1 MADIGIIAGSGFNEV
16 EGIEVRELKRVTTP
30 YGEPSDLYRLSEISG
45 REVVLLSRHGTPH
58 HIPPHKINYR
68 ANIWGFRE
76 LGVER
81 ILSVNAVGGIN
92 RELRPGAVVIPDQVI
107 DMTHGREAT
116 FYDGNEVVH
125 IDFTYPF
132 CSELREAL
140 TGAGASLKQGMSV
153 QRSGAYIC
161 VNGPRLESK
170 AEIEYFSTMNAD
182 IVGMTIMPEA
192 ALARELELCYA
203 GISVVTNYA
212 AGRSPRRLTTTEVVE
227 GMKAA
232 MKQVREL
239 ISGALVL
246 TPQQRTCE
254 CQRALKDARM

>member
-1 MADIGIIAGSGFNEV
+1 
-16 EGIEVRELKRVTTP
+16 
-30 YGEPSDLYRLSEISG
+30 
-45 REVVLLSRHGTPH
+45 VVLLSRHGTPH
-58 HIPPHKINYR
+58 HIPPHRINYR

-76 LGVER
+76 LGVQR
-81 ILSVNAVGGIN
+81 ILSVTAVGGIT
-92 RELRPGAVVIPDQVI
+92 RELKPGSVVIPDQVI
-107 DMTHGREAT
+107 DMTHGREST
-116 FYDGNEVVH
+116 FYDSNEVVH

-140 TGAGASLKQGMSV
+140 AGASLKRGISV
-153 QRSGAYIC
+153 ERSGTYIC

-170 AEIEYFSTMNAD
+170 AEIDYFSAMNAD

-192 ALARELELCYA
+192 ALARELELCYS

-232 MKQVREL
+232 LKHVREL
-239 ISGALVL
+239 IFETLIL
-246 TPQQRTCE
+246 TPHQRVCE
-254 CQRALKDARM
+254 CHRALKEARM